1 MTASLIVDRDEAQ
14 TEVAYRLGAGDPEK
28 GMKYAMAI
36 AGWLSSKG
44 ENTRRTYRNAV
55 RQFFGMWPRGLSPDQ
70 VTTMHAAAFK
80 SRLIE
85 FGKSDATVA
94 HRLDVMTALFDF
106 LMQPSDATGEGLVK
120 SNPFRPVSR
129 SDVRPTPYARSVP
142 VEWQT
147 FKTILDSIPMDPRGM
162 RDRALLLFYAFTG
175 RRKMEVAGMRVR
187 DLALGAKPRSYT
199 VKTKGNKL
207 QTFELPDICYS
218 ALKAYWVASGRLST
232 LRPEQGV
239 FTRIDPNARMMGETP
254 DCPLSPRMAQ
264 VILKR
269 RAKAA
274 GVEWKPLKVHGLR
287 HMAARDLNK
296 AGARLQDIQ
305 AFLGH
310 ANPNTTAIYL
320 GKLMGPAPSLEGKL
334 ADVRNLASLI
344 ATDEAERSH

>member
-1 MTASLIVDRDEAQ
+1 
-14 TEVAYRLGAGDPEK
+14 
-28 GMKYAMAI
+28 
-36 AGWLSSKG
+36 
-44 ENTRRTYRNAV
+44 
-55 RQFFGMWPRGLSPDQ
+55 MWPRGLSPDQ

-254 DCPLSPRMAQ
+254 DCPLSPESPGVRVCCLDHFDVYLGCGRNLQ
-264 VILKR
+264 EILRWHEADIEARAAILARAAAR
-269 RAKAA
+269 RAVRERKIRALRLAA
-274 GVEWKPLKVHGLR
+274 CSPR
-287 HMAARDLNK
+287 
-296 AGARLQDIQ
+296 
-305 AFLGH
+305 
-310 ANPNTTAIYL
+310 
-320 GKLMGPAPSLEGKL
+320 
-334 ADVRNLASLI
+334 
-344 ATDEAERSH
+344 